1 MNVINTNLLIYI
13 RNKSILKQIMENFTQ
28 NKLLELIRYNKKL
41 QNSLN
46 KSIESYIEYTKIEI
60 EINPK
65 EGREGEFINIE
76 DEKDKP
82 FFHIFF
88 DDNNEE
94 EKRYYLTKSD
104 AIRKIK
110 IIIDSNIKSFRRL
123 FLGCEVIH
131 SINFIKFNRRNITD
145 MSYMF
150 TGCSCLE
157 KINFS
162 QFSTNKVVNMKS
174 MFSGCS
180 KLVKLSLGNFNTNKV
195 TNRYELDV

>member
-94 EKRYYLTKSD
+94 
-104 AIRKIK
+104 
-110 IIIDSNIKSFRRL
+110 
-123 FLGCEVIH
+123 
-131 SINFIKFNRRNITD
+131 
-145 MSYMF
+145 
-150 TGCSCLE
+150 
-157 KINFS
+157 
-162 QFSTNKVVNMKS
+162 
-174 MFSGCS
+174 
-180 KLVKLSLGNFNTNKV
+180 
-195 TNRYELDV
+195 